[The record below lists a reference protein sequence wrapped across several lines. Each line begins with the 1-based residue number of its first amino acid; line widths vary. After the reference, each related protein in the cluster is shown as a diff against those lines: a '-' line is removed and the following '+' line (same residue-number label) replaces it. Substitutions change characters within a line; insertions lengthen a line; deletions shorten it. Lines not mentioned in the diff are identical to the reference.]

1 MRIALSLL
9 TLAACA
15 QPPADAGASLAPAG
29 QDGFAPLFPADG
41 PPAGWRVT
49 EWSDVA
55 RPAPPGTQW
64 TVSDGVL
71 RPSAERGTWL
81 LSDAEYADFEL
92 RFDIRLPA
100 RGNSGVALRAPPR
113 GDPAF
118 DGLEFQIADLRY
130 NPDAKDSELT
140 AGLYRALAPRCQVYR
155 PEEWNEVSIRLQG
168 SYVRA
173 LLNGVLVLYADLAQ
187 EAAEVPRHDGS
198 LAAPLRDRP
207 RSGRIGFQHLSRDG
221 GVEIRSARLRPLQP
235 DEFEEEEWVWSGRM
249 RGYAGEY
256 EEAIAIFS
264 QGLKDFPD
272 SAALLRHRGHRLI
285 SARRFAAAEADL
297 ARAAQLIRGQPDSL
311 EPDGAPN
318 AAGIPRSTLHSNVY
332 YHLGLA
338 RWLQQDALGAAEAWR
353 DGLGPS
359 VVNDDMLVAT
369 AYWLH
374 AALLRLGRTA
384 DARELLATIHP
395 DMDVLENFAYHELLL
410 AFQGRRSEA
419 EILAG
424 HPPGSVEHA
433 TRAYGVGLLR
443 LAAGDAAGAVA
454 IWREI
459 AASPDPPAAF
469 GRLAAEA
476 ELVSEL

>member
-1 MRIALSLL
+1 MRLLLPLLALAS
-9 TLAACA
+9 CA
-15 QPPADAGASLAPAG
+15 QPPADAAGGAADA
-29 QDGFAPLFPADG
+29 DGFTPLFPAEG
-41 PPAGWRVT
+41 APAGWRVT

-55 RPAPPGTQW
+55 RPAPAGTQW
-64 TVSDGVL
+64 TVFDGVL

-92 RFDIRLPA
+92 RFEIRLPA

-118 DGLEFQIADLRY
+118 DGLEFQVADLRY

-140 AGLYRALAPRCQVYR
+140 AGLYRALAPRVQVYR
-155 PEEWNEVSIRLQG
+155 PEQWNEVSIRLQG
-168 SYVRA
+168 SHVRA
-173 LLNGVLVLYADLAQ
+173 LLNGVLVLYADLA
-187 EAAEVPRHDGS
+187 EEESSVPRHDGT
-198 LAAPLRDRP
+198 LAPPLRDRP

-221 GVEIRSARLRPLQP
+221 GVEIRNARVRRLQP

-249 RGYAGEY
+249 LGYAGEY
-256 EEAIAIFS
+256 ELAIGIFS

-297 ARAAQLIRGQPDSL
+297 ARAAQLIRGRPDAL

-318 AAGIPRSTLHSNVY
+318 AAGIPRSTLHSNVH

-338 RWLQQDALGAAEAWR
+338 RWLQHDPAGAAEAWR

-369 AYWLH
+369 SYWLH

-384 DARELLATIHP
+384 DARELLATIDP
-395 DMDVLENFAYHELLL
+395 DMEILENHAYHELLL
-410 AFQGRRSEA
+410 AFQGRKSEA
-419 EILAG
+419 ELLAG

-443 LAAGDAAGAVA
+443 LAAGDAAGAQA

-459 AASPDPPAAF
+459 VAGPDPPGAF
-469 GRLAAEA
+469 GRIAAAAELDA
-476 ELVSEL
+476 WL